1 LGQILSISIYIQW
14 GNQHEVPFGK
24 RAIVYRGLADLE
36 TILQEEATGKYI
48 KRVQEESMEREDML
62 VMGEILRTTRVKLL
76 TNLVSVCDP
85 LRDRLRDLIRGYLD
99 NKIRLWELEYQ
110 PA

>member
-1 LGQILSISIYIQW
+1 M
-14 GNQHEVPFGK
+14 PFGK
-24 RAIVYRGLADLE
+24 RAIVYRGLEDLE

-62 VMGEILRTTRVKLL
+62 VMGEILRTTRDKLL

-85 LRDRLRDLIRGYLD
+85 LRDRL
-99 NKIRLWELEYQ
+99 
-110 PA
+110 